1 MLYVVVCAPPSVY
14 FVYLFAGLPH
24 PLIDIYDTPV
34 YKGNLERMQG
44 FFCTLYDNW

>member
-1 MLYVVVCAPPSVY
+1 MLLCLLLLQYI
-14 FVYLFAGLPH
+14 VYLFAGLPH